1 MTALTNTEILA
12 ALPAESRKKIDTA
25 FEALSQSMP
34 SDKERIILYRVAH
47 TLKLNPTDTH
57 FSVMAAL
64 HYYLQLYQTIPD
76 KIIKAGN
83 EEIGKHIQNLKG
95 TAEREM
101 AIARDK
107 VIDELAQKVGGMAQQ
122 LAGDAAAAEKAHAI
136 SFAAKWVSVGVFSC
150 AVVFGGVGYG
160 LRLITDEVNLNTA
173 RKAVA
178 AADERT
184 AAAEKQALDDI
195 EAVKKSIGWVGT
207 VQGQIA
213 KKFFDSGSG
222 QVAASC
228 DSPVWD
234 VVINSDGK
242 FCVPKR
248 RDLFTGDNSKY
259 GWKIP

>member
-1 MTALTNTEILA
+1 MSLNDKVAQQIMGEIDTITKRIDGLVALLANTSRETNNASTSISNAVQTAREEAISTTEKLMAASASREMQKALA
-12 ALPAESRKKIDTA
+12 ATLQ
-25 FEALSQSMP
+25 ALSV
-34 SDKERIILYRVAH
+34 EVGRI
-47 TLKLNPTDTH
+47 
-57 FSVMAAL
+57 
-64 HYYLQLYQTIPD
+64 
-76 KIIKAGN
+76 
-83 EEIGKHIQNLKG
+83 
-95 TAEREM
+95 
-101 AIARDK
+101 
-107 VIDELAQKVGGMAQQ
+107 AQK
-122 LAGDAAAAEKAHAI
+122 LAGDTAAAEKAHAI
-136 SFAAKWVSVGVFSC
+136 SFAVKWVTVGVIGC
-150 AVVFGGVGYG
+150 AAVFGGVGYG

-248 RDLFTGDNSKY
+248 RDLFTGDNLKY